1 MSQITKESFEA
12 FVQKEFPGR
21 EYKWEYDNGHGYMY
35 IQAGTGLKFSGSDVH
50 YEYSNGQ
57 IKIHIEGGQWWWLR
71 QNLFPLLS
79 KHKELRG
86 EVWQKRQNCQWIMD
100 SDEDDIF
107 DQFRKIRNVIENDI
121 LAYEEGKD
129 VSINEDNN
137 VDFEENTP
145 IYEVF
150 KKNLSIP
157 PYQRI
162 YAWKTEQVK
171 TLLDDIVSLKEN
183 IDYHIGSIILHEH
196 QNQEKD
202 CENVNDVVDG
212 QQRLVTLSLILY
224 AIEEKSED
232 IQRFLKN
239 RYESNEALLN
249 IRDNMAFIRQ
259 YIKDK
264 SKCNKLKANIDSLC
278 FSVLTIKN
286 TENLDLA
293 FTFFSNT
300 NSRGKK
306 LTDYDLLKPHH
317 LRFIPSE
324 LEEQQMH
331 LATKWDSMISSQ
343 REKERHHSKEID
355 YKRLIEF
362 CLYRL
367 RKWSAW
373 ENEDLSVDH
382 YIKKEFEAAA
392 IIDELPPFGERFGYM
407 EPIQGGQHFFA
418 YIDFFLEK
426 YKSFDFKNTIHD
438 YFGFDGSCSWYG
450 TVIEALIFCYYIRF
464 GNSYINEA
472 ALSII
477 RYISVIRFNKG
488 RAYEPTILSWALN
501 SKIPIL
507 IERATSPTFFLAEM
521 ERKIENIS
529 DSEDATSGIR
539 RTYFNMCRNLCNKL
553 NEGTTVQLYSNYFK
567 TRYEENGKICIN
579 SSASG
584 K

>member
-1 MSQITKESFEA
+1 MKEITKKSFEA

-21 EYKWEYDNGHGYMY
+21 KWKWEYDHGHGYMY
-35 IQAGTGLKFSGSDVH
+35 IQAGSGLKFSGSDVH

-57 IKIHIEGGQWWWLR
+57 IKVHIEGKQWWSLR
-71 QNLFPLLS
+71 QDLFPRFN

-86 EVWQKRQNCQWIMD
+86 EVWQKRQNCQWILD
-100 SDEDDIF
+100 SDEEDIF
-107 DQFRKIRNVIENDI
+107 NLFRNIRDVIESDI

-129 VSINEDNN
+129 VSERKDHD
-137 VDFEENTP
+137 VEFEENIP
-145 IYEVF
+145 VNEVF
-150 KKNLSIP
+150 KKTLSIP

-162 YAWKTEQVK
+162 YAWKNEQVK
-171 TLLDDIVSLKEN
+171 TLLDDIISLKEN
-183 IDYHIGSIILHEH
+183 IDYHIGNIILHEH
-196 QNQEKD
+196 NKK
-202 CENVNDVVDG
+202 NDIVDG
-212 QQRLVTLSLILY
+212 QQRLITLSLILSALGY
-224 AIEEKSED
+224 KSKD
-232 IQRFLKN
+232 IQRFLRN
-239 RYESNEALLN
+239 RYESNEALMN
-249 IRDNMAFIRQ
+249 IHNNTTFIKQ

-264 SKCNKLKANIDSLC
+264 SKFEKLNANIDCLC

-317 LRFIPSE
+317 LRYIPSE
-324 LEEQQMH
+324 LDEQQMH
-331 LATKWDSMISSQ
+331 LATKWDCMISSQ
-343 REKERHHSKEID
+343 KEKEKHHSKEID

-367 RKWSAW
+367 RKWSVW
-373 ENEDLSVDH
+373 ENEDLSIDH
-382 YIKKEFEAAA
+382 YIKREFEAAA
-392 IIDELPPFGERFGYM
+392 IIDEIPPFCEQFNYM

-426 YKSFDFKNTIHD
+426 YRSFDLRKTIHD
-438 YFGFDGSCSWYG
+438 YFGFEGSFSWYG
-450 TVIEALIFCYYIRF
+450 TVIEALVFCYYIRF

-477 RYISVIRFNKG
+477 RYVSVIRFNKG

-501 SKIPIL
+501 SKIPII
-507 IERATSPTFFLAEM
+507 IERATSPTFFLAKM

-529 DSEDATSGIR
+529 DFEDATSGIR
-539 RTYFNMCRNLCNKL
+539 CTYFNMCRNLCNKL
-553 NEGTTVQLYSNYFK
+553 NEGTTVQLYNNYFK
-567 TRYEENGKICIN
+567 TRYENGKICTN
-579 SSASG
+579 TKASSE
-584 K
+584 

>member
-21 EYKWEYDNGHGYMY
+21 EYKWDYHDNRGYMY
-35 IQAGTGLKFSGSDVH
+35 IQAGTGKKFSGSDVH
-50 YEYSNGQ
+50 YEFSDGQ
-57 IKIHIEGGQWWWLR
+57 VRVHIEGEHWWSLR
-71 QNLFPLLS
+71 RDLFPRLS
-79 KHKELRG
+79 KHKELHG
-86 EVWQKRQNCQWIMD
+86 EVWQKRQNCQWILD

-107 DQFRKIRNVIENDI
+107 NQFLKIRDVIENDI

-137 VDFEENTP
+137 VDFEENAP
-145 IYEVF
+145 IHEVF

-183 IDYHIGSIILHEH
+183 IDYHIGSVILHEH
-196 QNQEKD
+196 HNQEKD
-202 CENVNDVVDG
+202 YEKVNDVVDG
-212 QQRLVTLSLILY
+212 QQRLVTLSLILC
-224 AIEEKSED
+224 AIDEKSED

-249 IRDNMAFIRQ
+249 IHKNWEFINQ
-259 YIKDK
+259 YIEDG
-264 SKCNKLKANIDSLC
+264 SKRDKLKANIKSLC

-367 RKWSAW
+367 RKWSDW

-382 YIKKEFEAAA
+382 YIKKEFEAA
-392 IIDELPPFGERFGYM
+392 IFLHMLI
-407 EPIQGGQHFFA
+407 
-418 YIDFFLEK
+418 FFLR
-426 YKSFDFKNTIHD
+426 S
-438 YFGFDGSCSWYG
+438 
-450 TVIEALIFCYYIRF
+450 
-464 GNSYINEA
+464 INH
-472 ALSII
+472 SI
-477 RYISVIRFNKG
+477 
-488 RAYEPTILSWALN
+488 
-501 SKIPIL
+501 
-507 IERATSPTFFLAEM
+507 
-521 ERKIENIS
+521 
-529 DSEDATSGIR
+529 
-539 RTYFNMCRNLCNKL
+539 
-553 NEGTTVQLYSNYFK
+553 
-567 TRYEENGKICIN
+567 
-579 SSASG
+579 
-584 K
+584 